1 MVLVRKLDDSIS
13 CLSNVCTHRANII
26 VHNPSEQKNL
36 RCLYHGRKFSL
47 DGEFKSM
54 PDFEEAK
61 NFPRDCEN
69 LKSFPVSRLG
79 PFLFTSLEPEFNIKM
94 IFDEIAS
101 RLSFFKFEKLVERPD
116 LTSEHIVKANWAIY
130 CENYL
135 DPFHIPFVHKELTSV
150 LDINQYKTE
159 IYDNYNLQIGYSKD
173 DEDSFE
179 IPEGNKDSGKKII
192 RLLIF

>member
-1 MVLVRKLDDSIS
+1 MKKIKVKKDIKIAETLPADFYKNESIFEVAKEKIFVKSWQYIGHENILPININLYPFTFIPNYIDEPLVLVRKLDDSLS

-36 RCLYHGRKFSL
+36 RCLYHGRKFNL

-79 PFLFTSLEPEFNIKM
+79 PFLFTSLK
-94 IFDEIAS
+94 
-101 RLSFFKFEKLVERPD
+101 
-116 LTSEHIVKANWAIY
+116 
-130 CENYL
+130 
-135 DPFHIPFVHKELTSV
+135 
-150 LDINQYKTE
+150 
-159 IYDNYNLQIGYSKD
+159 
-173 DEDSFE
+173 
-179 IPEGNKDSGKKII
+179 
-192 RLLIF
+192 